1 MFVSAVPPRG
11 VLIRRPGEA
20 AQVEAVLPGAA
31 GEVLELECAA
41 AGGSPQPSLHWWV
54 GDRRLEAAEVIIMLI
69 IFYDNNNYAIT
80 IIGNRAAGRDRV
92 QAEVHRHAAA
102 RGRAGALRGGAQ
114 RPRHQH
120 GGRGQARHSV

>member
-41 AGGSPQPSLHWWV
+41 VGGSPQPSLHWWV
-54 GDRRLEAAEVIIMLI
+54 GDRRLEAAEVIIILI
-69 IFYDNNNYAIT
+69 IFYDNNNNVIT
-80 IIGNRAAGRDRV
+80 IIGDGAAG
-92 QAEVHRHAAA
+92 
-102 RGRAGALRGGAQ
+102 
-114 RPRHQH
+114 
-120 GGRGQARHSV
+120 